1 MLLVVVLSPA
11 IMMLFVYL
19 TWKLRQRQKRN
30 NEIAPGHFVQKL
42 PSYVFGREK
51 KSDHCEC
58 AICLEDY
65 IQGEILR
72 TLPCKHEFHAA
83 CIDAWLTSHKKFV
96 SFFFHL
102 L

>member
-65 IQGEILR
+65 LQGEILR

-96 SFFFHL
+96 SFTSFY
-102 L
+102 